1 MRLNRYGILF
11 AFCINSRRPT
21 FLARSPQ
28 TTFPNGC
35 YHSAYWLWACSGRAI
50 FGEKKKKKKKKT
62 SVGPET
68 KGLSENNVLESLDLS
83 RSTFSGPSLRTLTQ
97 GLHKNKWLSCL
108 KLVRCDL
115 TDENIFGLLSRAL
128 LDHPKHSNCSYRSA
142 GKI

>member
-1 MRLNRYGILF
+1 MVYFLLF
-11 AFCINSRRPT
+11 VSTPDAPH
-21 FLARSPQ
+21 FLLVPRKRRSPTDATIQ
-28 TTFPNGC
+28 HTGF
-35 YHSAYWLWACSGRAI
+35 GRALDVP
-50 FGEKKKKKKKKT
+50 FLEKKKKKKKT
-62 SVGPET
+62 SVGPES